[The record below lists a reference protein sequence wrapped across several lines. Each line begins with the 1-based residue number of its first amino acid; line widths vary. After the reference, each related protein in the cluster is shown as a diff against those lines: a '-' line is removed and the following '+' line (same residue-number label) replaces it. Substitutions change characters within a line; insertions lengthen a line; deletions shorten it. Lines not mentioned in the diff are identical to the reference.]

1 MMMSRKATFIP
12 SRRALPAQIL
22 YGVVVFLMLLG
33 QWRPLL
39 LVDVSP
45 EPWIL
50 VLSEAAA
57 GRFRFG
63 TDIVFTGGPL
73 SDIYTRLFNPAT
85 YAAVLL
91 VVYGLVTLQALALT
105 ALAARS
111 GSLFFHLLL
120 LPALFFIMARDVQVM
135 LTPFVIAMVV
145 LGRPAGGGAVAFTIA
160 GAIASAVSTLI
171 KFSLFPLSV
180 ALFLLVDLNRL
191 RLRAFPVATIGYA
204 AAYYLSFVLM
214 APEGSD
220 FHAYFKGSLETSSG
234 YSAAMAIAGP
244 WADAAIYAAL
254 AVAAFMALAA
264 SERRRVRDGGEF
276 GWNSAAQALA
286 ALFFVW
292 ITLKIGFVR
301 HDLHVLTAL
310 SGLAL
315 AVCAFGLSR
324 LPPHGI
330 GRIAA
335 ATLAAVVVGAG
346 FFSHAKLATDPGMR
360 FPLAKTLTD
369 HLVAVP
375 EELARTA
382 GALGDPGAWLETRL
396 SRREEALSELA
407 RESPIDE
414 IEGTIDSIA
423 SIQAS
428 LIANGL
434 AYQPRPTI
442 QEYTTYTR
450 ALIERNR
457 AFFADASGPRYV
469 LFEASAID
477 ERYPALAEGA
487 SWPVFLAAYAP
498 ERMVDSDVLLRRRQA
513 PLGNLLGSPVSGSG
527 DLGASL
533 PIEFG
538 PDPVFISLDVK
549 PTLIGRIADL
559 LLKPSFLYLGVTTSQ
574 GTEQVYRLIPAIAR
588 EGFLASPVVRTN
600 RDFVRLAEGTSAEN
614 MQRVSSLR
622 VFAGFGGGFTYDRN
636 VAYTVRRI
644 DRASLAAGRDWS
656 LPAGQ
661 AISLDRQRTFE
672 AIIAES
678 GPSNP
683 GFMIND
689 EGLFVH
695 APRRLPFGVAGA
707 GALEVGFGL
716 MPGSWSGGN
725 ATNGVCFRILDGEGK
740 TALWERCLDPLK
752 VEADRVR
759 QRASVPLPA
768 GTERIVLETD
778 CRGDCR
784 WDWSYWSEIT
794 TARE

>member
-1 MMMSRKATFIP
+1 MMSRKATFIP
-12 SRRALPAQIL
+12 PPRALPVQIL

-50 VLSEAAA
+50 VLSEAAS
-57 GRFRFG
+57 GRYRFG

-105 ALAARS
+105 TLAARS

-120 LPALFFIMARDVQVM
+120 LPALFFIVARDVQVM
-135 LTPFVIAMVV
+135 LTPFLVALVV
-145 LGRPAGGGAVAFTIA
+145 LGRPTGPGAVIMTIA
-160 GAIASAVSTLI
+160 GAVASALSTLI

-191 RLRAFPVATIGYA
+191 RLRAFPVATIAYA
-204 AAYYLSFVLM
+204 ATYYLSFVLV
-214 APEGSD
+214 APAGSN
-220 FHAYFKGSLETSSG
+220 FLAYFKGSLETSSG

-244 WADAAIYAAL
+244 LADAAIYAAL
-254 AVAAFMALAA
+254 AAAAFMALAA
-264 SERRRVRDGGEF
+264 SERRRVSDGGEF
-276 GWNSAAQALA
+276 GWNSAAQTLA
-286 ALFFVW
+286 TLLFVW

-324 LPPHGI
+324 LPPQRI

-346 FFSHAKLATDPGMR
+346 LFSHAKLATDPGMR

-382 GALGDPGAWLETRL
+382 DALRDPGAWLETRL
-396 SRREEALSELA
+396 SRREEALTELA
-407 RESPIDE
+407 RESPIEE

-450 ALIERNR
+450 ALIHRNR
-457 AFFADASGPRYV
+457 AFFAGANGPRYV

-477 ERYPALAEGA
+477 ERFPGLAEGA

-498 ERMVDSDVLLRRRQA
+498 ERMGNNDVLLRRRAA
-513 PLGNLLGSPVSGSG
+513 PLGDLLGSPVGG
-527 DLGASL
+527 DGELGAPL

-538 PDPVFISLDVK
+538 PDPVFLSLDVK
-549 PTLIGRIADL
+549 PTLLGRIADL
-559 LLKPSFLYLGVTTSQ
+559 LLKPSFLYLGVTTTQ
-574 GTEQVYRLIPAIAR
+574 GTEQIFRLIPAIAR
-588 EGFLASPVVRTN
+588 EGFIVSPVVRTN

-614 MQRVSSLR
+614 MQRVKSLR
-622 VFAGFGGGFTYDRN
+622 VFAGFGGKFTYEPTIS
-636 VAYTVRRI
+636 YTVQRI
-644 DRASLAAGRDWS
+644 DRTRLVAGRNWA
-656 LPAGQ
+656 LTAEQ
-661 AISLDRQRTFE
+661 AISFDRQRTFE
-672 AIIAES
+672 AIIATS
-678 GPSNP
+678 GAP
-683 GFMIND
+683 GPGLMIID

-695 APRRLPFGVAGA
+695 APRRLPLDVAVA

-725 ATNGVCFRILDGEGK
+725 TTNGVCFRILDAEGK

-752 VEADRVR
+752 VEADRVG
-759 QRASVPLPA
+759 QKASVPLPA

-778 CRGDCR
+778 CRGDCG

-794 TARE
+794 PIRR